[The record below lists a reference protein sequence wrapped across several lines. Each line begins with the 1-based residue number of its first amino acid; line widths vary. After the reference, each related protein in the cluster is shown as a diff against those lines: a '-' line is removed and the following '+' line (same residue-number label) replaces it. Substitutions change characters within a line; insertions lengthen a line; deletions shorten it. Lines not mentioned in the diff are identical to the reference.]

1 MTAAVLEPGVPIPSR
16 SMGEI
21 TMERVH
27 RMMELMHDT
36 NPVHDDPELIER
48 RGLRGPVNQGPAN
61 LSYVLNMLYAWAGP
75 ELRLERFDFRFHDI
89 VVPGD
94 TVTASGTVTAV
105 TTDGDDAV
113 VECAWQLDVAGGST
127 AATGTARVRVPGD
140 AGARPA

>member
-1 MTAAVLEPGVPIPSR
+1 MSLSPGTPIPPR

-21 TMERVH
+21 TMERVQ

-36 NPVHDDPELIER
+36 NPVHDDPALVER
-48 RGLRGPVNQGPAN
+48 RKLRGPVNQGPAN

-75 ELRLERFDFRFHDI
+75 ELALERYDFRFLDI

-94 TVTASGTVTAV
+94 TVTASGTVTASHE
-105 TTDGDDAV
+105 DGEDVV
-113 VECAWQLDVAGGST
+113 VECAWQLDVDGGAT
-127 AATGTARVRVPGD
+127 AVAGTARMRLPGA